1 MFALNH
7 GLPDALASPAITL
20 TLTTI
25 AVSIVV
31 HGISVT
37 PLMNRYARRTL
48 RSERQ
53 TRAEERRQESR

>member
-1 MFALNH
+1 MY
-7 GLPDALASPAITL
+7 AITHDLPQDLAQRLSAL

-37 PLMNRYARRTL
+37 PLMNVYSRK
-48 RSERQ
+48 RSK
-53 TRAEERRQESR
+53 